1 MERIELFDKYIK
13 DQLSPKERNEFDARL
28 ESDKEF
34 ASDFKVFLLA
44 VDGVCREAQQDNL
57 DFASAMKGLSKE
69 QLKEIVGK
77 HQDSAIMKKNPTVS
91 KPNVIRFKPWI

>member
-44 VDGVCREAQQDNL
+44 VRLN
-57 DFASAMKGLSKE
+57 K
-69 QLKEIVGK
+69 I
-77 HQDSAIMKKNPTVS
+77 I
-91 KPNVIRFKPWI
+91 WILHRQ